1 MQKVEQKKVVIV
13 TGGATGIGAACVRYF
28 GERGWQVVVNYF
40 LESDQSTAE
49 ALAGECSGIAVR
61 GDVSHDADCRHI
73 AHSALTAF
81 GRIDALVS
89 SAGATRV
96 GAHANLDSLTLDD
109 FLHTTAVNTAGP
121 FQIARACAP
130 ALAASGRGAIVI
142 ISSYGAVYGTGSSMA
157 YAASKGATNT
167 LTMSLARILAPKIR
181 VNAVCPALVAD
192 GFLQR
197 EDPALFADRAARQIA
212 RAPLQK
218 VALPIEVAADVYWLT
233 TGASLITGSILS
245 LDCGLHLNG
254 DG

>member
-89 SAGATRV
+89 SAASSVISTIG
-96 GAHANLDSLTLDD
+96 
-109 FLHTTAVNTAGP
+109 
-121 FQIARACAP
+121 RAEGRP
-130 ALAASGRGAIVI
+130 PAASRN
-142 ISSYGAVYGTGSSMA
+142 
-157 YAASKGATNT
+157 AASSCS
-167 LTMSLARILAPKIR
+167 MSSSK
-181 VNAVCPALVAD
+181 
-192 GFLQR
+192 
-197 EDPALFADRAARQIA
+197 
-212 RAPLQK
+212 
-218 VALPIEVAADVYWLT
+218 
-233 TGASLITGSILS
+233 
-245 LDCGLHLNG
+245 
-254 DG
+254 

>member
-96 GAHANLDSLTLDD
+96 VAHANLDSLTLDD
-109 FLHTTAVNTAGP
+109 FLHTTAVNTAVAVSDC
-121 FQIARACAP
+121 AR
-130 ALAASGRGAIVI
+130 
-142 ISSYGAVYGTGSSMA
+142 
-157 YAASKGATNT
+157 
-167 LTMSLARILAPKIR
+167 
-181 VNAVCPALVAD
+181 VCTSAGCVRSWRHCDYFFVRCRLRYRFLD
-192 GFLQR
+192 GVCGLQR
-197 EDPALFADRAARQIA
+197 GDEYPDDVIGTDSRA
-212 RAPLQK
+212 
-218 VALPIEVAADVYWLT
+218 
-233 TGASLITGSILS
+233 
-245 LDCGLHLNG
+245 
-254 DG
+254 